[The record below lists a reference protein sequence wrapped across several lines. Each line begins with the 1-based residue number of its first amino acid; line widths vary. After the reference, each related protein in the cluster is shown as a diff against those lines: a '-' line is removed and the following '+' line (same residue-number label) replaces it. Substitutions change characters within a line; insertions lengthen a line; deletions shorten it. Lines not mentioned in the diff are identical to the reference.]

1 MLDKRL
7 FMSSL
12 GDNREPR
19 VIWHGMCNMS
29 RHKPNR
35 AIEIEGEKMK
45 KTPVKK
51 GSKLSTVKPLKGNLG
66 KLSITPLKR
75 PVL

>member
-1 MLDKRL
+1 
-7 FMSSL
+7 
-12 GDNREPR
+12 
-19 VIWHGMCNMS
+19 
-29 RHKPNR
+29 
-35 AIEIEGEKMK
+35 MK